1 MAKPYYVLIFVLAIA
16 IAYSQSQTSGSGSAA
31 GQATPANNAGSI
43 YGNTTSGNQQ
53 VPGQSNV
60 PPSQPLPGTTQSTS
74 PATGTQ
80 PPANPGSAT
89 DASGGG
95 VAGAA
100 GSGTGQAQVA
110 ETPNPSANPPVS
122 DSELQSQ
129 IQNALSKEPTLS
141 GDSVRVSVADDSIE
155 MSGNVGTARE
165 KLTASRIVQ
174 SYAGNKK
181 VVSHLTIGTH
191 SGANPSTPA
200 ATHDNAN
207 PSANPEPNKGRPPA
221 GAPQP
226 PHR

>member
-1 MAKPYYVLIFVLAIA
+1 MAKPYYLLIFVLAIA

-31 GQATPANNAGSI
+31 GQPTPANNAGSI
-43 YGNTTSGNQQ
+43 YGNSTSGNQQ
-53 VPGQSNV
+53 APGQGNTPS
-60 PPSQPLPGTTQSTS
+60 SQPLPGTSQST
-74 PATGTQ
+74 PAATGTQ
-80 PPANPGSAT
+80 PAMKPGSAT

-100 GSGTGQAQVA
+100 GSRTGQAEVT

-141 GDSVRVSVADDSIE
+141 GDSVRVSVAEGNIE
-155 MSGNVGTARE
+155 MSGNVATPRE

-181 VVSHLTIGTH
+181 VVSHVTIGAH

-207 PSANPEPNKGRPPA
+207 PSANPEPNKGKPPA
-221 GAPQP
+221 ATQP
-226 PHR
+226 PRR